1 MHLKR
6 KKVVNWC
13 LGKVVDVIK
22 INFNVP
28 YTNTDYCSEEK
39 FENLDEVL

>member
-6 KKVVNWC
+6 KKVVNWYPE
-13 LGKVVDVIK
+13 KVVDVIE

-28 YTNTDYCSEEK
+28 YANTDYYSEEN